1 MISLSEI
8 FKDSI
13 KYPFTN
19 IKFLLILGIFCIIF
33 KLPFISFS
41 LGVKSSTSY
50 MLLLIVSLIVY
61 FIIEGYGISVIRESI
76 LMSDLS
82 PKFDIM
88 ENFVTGIKKTI
99 VSIIYFIIPAIL
111 SAVVAVLTG
120 TLKLGSEVFTYIAN
134 SNGVVNTTVNVANNT
149 VAMANGSTSLSN
161 GTTVI
166 ANSTTAFSNGT
177 NLLTNAS
184 AIYDIV
190 PKDILSSFFTAAV
203 ITVVVSLILFI
214 IFGLFD
220 TIAQCRLAKYGKLT
234 EALKINEVVKDIS
247 NIGIAK
253 FIGWYI
259 LILIICFVISF
270 IAGLLFVIP
279 YIGIIIL
286 PLIIMSF
293 VILFQSRSLGLL
305 YSNID

>member
-13 KYPFTN
+13 KYPFAN
-19 IKFLLILGIFCIIF
+19 IKLLLILGIFCIVF
-33 KLPFISFS
+33 KLPSIAFS

-50 MLLLIVSLIVY
+50 MLLLIISLIVY
-61 FIIEGYGISVIRESI
+61 FIIDGYGISVIKESI
-76 LMSDLS
+76 LMSDLA
-82 PKFDIM
+82 PKFDIV
-88 ENFVTGIKKTI
+88 ENFVNGIKKTI
-99 VSIIYFIIPAIL
+99 ISIIYFIIPAIL
-111 SAVVAVLTG
+111 SAIVAVLTG
-120 TLKLGSEVFTYIAN
+120 TLKLGSEIFTYIAN
-134 SNGVVNTTVNVANNT
+134 SNGVVNSTVNVANNT
-149 VAMANGSTSLSN
+149 VAVANGSTSLAN

-166 ANSTTAFSNGT
+166 ANSTTAFSNST
-177 NLLTNAS
+177 NLLTNVS

-220 TIAQCRLAKYGKLT
+220 IIAQCRLAKYGKLT
-234 EALKINEVVKDIS
+234 EALKINEVIKDIS

-259 LILIICFVISF
+259 LVLIICFVISF
-270 IAGLLFVIP
+270 IAGLLSAIP

-286 PLIIMSF
+286 PLIFMSF